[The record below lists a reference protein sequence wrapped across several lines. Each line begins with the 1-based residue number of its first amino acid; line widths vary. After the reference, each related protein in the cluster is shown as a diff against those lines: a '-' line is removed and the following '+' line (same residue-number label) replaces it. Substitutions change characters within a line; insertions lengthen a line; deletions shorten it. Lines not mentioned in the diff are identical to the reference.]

1 MYVFY
6 VWFSFEFQISLQ
18 CISMHLKSP
27 IQANSMISSFYRWE
41 NWGTERLNNLLK
53 LTCTEI
59 QIPCGGQ
66 ELLILGFNMA
76 ACTFSKMIHYAH
88 VTFYR
93 RLSRSSNSWCLPLDH
108 QLLLYWHPFS
118 MLGNS
123 CSFTVLFCFL
133 YSLVYI
139 VSTPI
144 PCSSKSGTT
153 SDLSSSAVHALAKIR
168 ERGQGWKHLA
178 KWMEGLGH
186 VVSNSLEY

>member
-108 QLLLYWHPFS
+108 QLFHVRKFVFIHCFVLFFVLPCLYCLHSHSLLLKIRDHIWF
-118 MLGNS
+118 
-123 CSFTVLFCFL
+123 VLFCSSCPGKDAAKGAGLETF
-133 YSLVYI
+133 SKMNGGAG
-139 VSTPI
+139 S
-144 PCSSKSGTT
+144 CS
-153 SDLSSSAVHALAKIR
+153 V
-168 ERGQGWKHLA
+168 QQ
-178 KWMEGLGH
+178 LG
-186 VVSNSLEY
+186 VLEIEK